1 MTIMQNNIGKKRIC
15 FTVYKSDAYG
25 GVETVAR
32 SLVNSFSN
40 EYEIFYLGLLG
51 EDRSSV
57 YGIKK
62 EVRTDSLLQSSYES
76 KRLRSLQW
84 DVLRPMYSWIKKNHI
99 DIVVVMGHYPAFLIA
114 PLACILRAKIVFC
127 DHGALMNQWNDKK
140 TTLMR
145 FIASKACDKIVVLTK
160 KSNDDYIEKFHINPK
175 KITYIY
181 NCIEPTANDSKQY
194 DASSHKLLSV
204 GRLSREKGFDQLIEA
219 MALVAKKHPD
229 WTLDIYG
236 DGEEADNLRH
246 RINELKLAKQV
257 ILKGK
262 TDKIRDYYKNYAA
275 YVMPSYR
282 EGLPL
287 TLLEAKINMLPI
299 ISFDVDT
306 GPREIV
312 RDGVDGFLVEPKNIE
327 AFAEKICE
335 LIESKEL
342 RESFSEK
349 AKENL
354 NVFEKETIL
363 PRWRDLFEE
372 I

>member
-1 MTIMQNNIGKKRIC
+1 MQNNNAKKRIC

-32 SLVNSFSN
+32 NLANSFSTK
-40 EYEIFYLGLLG
+40 YDVFYLGLLG
-51 EDRSSV
+51 EKNTSDNRM
-57 YGIKK
+57 K
-62 EVRTDSLLQSSYES
+62 EEVKIDSLLQSSYEN
-76 KRLRSLQW
+76 KRLRALQRV
-84 DVLRPMYSWIKKNHI
+84 VLRPMYSWIKKNHI
-99 DIVVVMGHYPAFLIA
+99 DTIVVMGHYPAFLLA
-114 PLACILRAKIVFC
+114 PLMRIISAKFVFC
-127 DHGALMNQWNDKK
+127 DHGALINQWHEMKP
-140 TTLMR
+140 TLMR
-145 FIASKACDKIVVLTK
+145 FIASKACDRIVVLTK
-160 KSNDDYIEKFHINPK
+160 KSYDDYIEKFHTNPN

-181 NCIEPTANDSKQY
+181 NWIEPTVNDSEQY

-204 GRLSREKGFDQLIEA
+204 GRLSREKGFDQLVEA
-219 MALVAKKHPD
+219 MALVAKNHSD
-229 WTLDIYG
+229 WMLDIYG
-236 DGEEADNLRH
+236 DGEEEDNLKQ
-246 RINELKLAKQV
+246 RINELNLAQHV

-262 TDKIRDYYKNYAA
+262 TNNIRDYYKNYAA

-306 GPREIV
+306 GPREII
-312 RDGVDGFLVEPKNIE
+312 RDGIDGFLVEPKNIE
-327 AFAEKICE
+327 ALAEKICE
-335 LIESKEL
+335 LIENKEL

-354 NVFEKETIL
+354 NLFEKESIL
-363 PRWRDLFEE
+363 PKWRALFEE